1 MASTGSVAEI
11 GERGRDRWEKLD
23 QPRAGWVAWNAA
35 TAGILVHDGGG
46 WSPVE
51 VALDLLVRSS
61 GVEPAKAVLGS
72 SVSVAVEEELISSLS
87 GASVDTALAIIP
99 ARHRRRRLRAG
110 SARLTGATR
119 FDVGVA
125 GETDT
130 FGAALGIAAGS
141 TNAGVIAP
149 TAYCADT
156 PVRLTGNGADF
167 AGGAL
172 HVAVHSLRIGVPAA

>member
-23 QPRAGWVAWNAA
+23 QPRAGWVAWKAA
-35 TAGILVHDGGG
+35 TAGILVRYGGG

-99 ARHRRRRLRAG
+99 DRAIV
-110 SARLTGATR
+110 
-119 FDVGVA
+119 VGV
-125 GETDT
+125 
-130 FGAALGIAAGS
+130 S
-141 TNAGVIAP
+141 
-149 TAYCADT
+149 
-156 PVRLTGNGADF
+156 VRA
-167 AGGAL
+167 
-172 HVAVHSLRIGVPAA
+172 VPASPGRRASTSASPARPTRSVPPSGSQPARQTPA